1 MFYVIFITIHPFYFW
16 RPDQSFKYGV
26 DMVRGATG
34 SDVHVNR
41 KAQAD
46 LNDMAVQLDQAFQSD
61 VHVDSSG
68 AELPT

>member
-1 MFYVIFITIHPFYFW
+1 
-16 RPDQSFKYGV
+16 V